1 MLLFSAYTANLASF
15 LVVQQN
21 DRATEINTVKDIV
34 GLGKVMCVYKGG
46 AVEAEI
52 LKIYPNANFAE
63 IDSADDDDVLIAL
76 QEDKC
81 DYAVVGITSWE
92 SGRRKKSVNENCNLE
107 RIGRTFEE
115 LDASFAT
122 RSDAGV
128 LCTSLVRDVLNIHL
142 KEMKEEL
149 TNEKDFIENAWE
161 NYFVL
166 EGDISD
172 STCFADESASDS
184 NLNENS
190 DTLNLTNLGGIFI
203 FHFLFLGVAIIICM
217 AGHIYGKQ
225 RKNNKQDNDPL
236 RASAGPK
243 RDLRKSYIDNLHSNT
258 RSDIDL
264 LNQRITNVSELS
276 RHVDGRIDALATS
289 VEENMQE
296 LHAMMSLIL
305 DQQNQ
310 HKNKNVENYN
320 RESWKENR

>member
-21 DRATEINTVKDIV
+21 ARATEINTVKDIV

-52 LKIYPNANFAE
+52 LKMYPNAKFAE

-76 QEDKC
+76 QEDNC
-81 DYAVVGITSWE
+81 DYAVVGQTAWE
-92 SGRRKKSVNENCNLE
+92 SGRRKKSVNKDCNLE
-107 RIGRTFEE
+107 RIGRTFQE

-161 NYFVL
+161 KYFVL

-172 STCFADESASDS
+172 PTCFADESASDS

-203 FHFLFLGVAIIICM
+203 FHFLFVGIAIIIGM
-217 AGHIYGKQ
+217 TGHLYGKERRNKEHDPNHESADP
-225 RKNNKQDNDPL
+225 RKKL
-236 RASAGPK
+236 S
-243 RDLRKSYIDNLHSNT
+243 KSYVENLHSNT

-264 LNQRITNVSELS
+264 LHQRVTNVSELS
-276 RHVDGRIDALATS
+276 RHVDGRINALATS

-310 HKNKNVENYN
+310 HKNNL
-320 RESWKENR
+320 RRSDFSC